1 MRLKLASEKFIR
13 PNFCHFVQVHYPS
26 FIIHGTKKNVYIK
39 LLSVWEDIMKLIAG
53 KHLEHHKLYPWSL
66 IKLFPME
73 KKKRIQEVEL
83 ERALR

>member
-1 MRLKLASEKFIR
+1 ME
-13 PNFCHFVQVHYPS
+13 Q
-26 FIIHGTKKNVYIK
+26 KKNVYIK

-73 KKKRIQEVEL
+73 KKNSRS
-83 ERALR
+83 RAGKST